1 MEKAVVLDVVF
12 VLLLAAAIV
21 LYAIPRMNATLAPW
35 YNPVVTAQEVE
46 AAEWVQRNVQ
56 PKQLFS
62 GDLFACEMLTAV
74 ARQVCSVGGAWEL
87 ADNANQRFYDNERAY
102 VTDDSAEAHA
112 LLKRYGIRYVFVSGR
127 SAFYGYGWKQP
138 EARKFRD
145 APRFAPIYSNRD
157 VEIFEVLG

>member
-1 MEKAVVLDVVF
+1 MEKAIVLDAVF

-21 LYAIPRMNATLAPW
+21 LYATPRMSAVLTPW
-35 YNPVVTAQEVE
+35 YSPVVTAQEVE

-56 PKQLFS
+56 PKQLFA

-102 VTDDSAEAHA
+102 MTNSSDEAHT
-112 LLKRYGIRYVFVSGR
+112 LLKRYGVRYVFIAGR

-138 EARKFRD
+138 EAQKFHD
-145 APRFAPIYSNRD
+145 ASRFAPIYSNRD